1 MKQLELNDYKQGV
14 ADLYN
19 RRSQSYDSSDWHVQI
34 CYRLLE
40 YSDIFYGQNILDIGT
55 GTGHLAFAAAEIAG
69 TEGRVIGV
77 DISAGMLDTARSK
90 IEALKLNNVEFLL
103 ADAETL
109 DFSENTFDRVLCA
122 NTFPWMEDK
131 EATLRLWYKFLRPG
145 GKIGIHTP
153 ADTAYI
159 GHVVLRK
166 VLQRYGV
173 TIEPSNRIGA
183 IESCQNLFASA
194 GFEAIEF
201 KSVQHGNYISLDK
214 AKATWESIVTYP
226 APTAPKQSEKLLS
239 QLSSTHLIQAK
250 SEFEAELEALRTEQ
264 GIWDDITTL
273 YIIGQKAIVKP

>member
-34 CYRLLE
+34 CHRLLE
-40 YSDIFYGQNILDIGT
+40 YSDISYGQNILDIGT
-55 GTGHLAFAAAEIAG
+55 GTGHLAFAAAEITG
-69 TEGRVIGV
+69 KEGRVIGV
-77 DISAGMLDTARSK
+77 DISAGMLDTAQSK

-131 EATLRLWYKFLRPG
+131 EATLRLWYKFLIPG

-173 TIEPSNRIGA
+173 IIEPSNRIGS

-194 GFEAIEF
+194 GFEAIEI
-201 KSVQHGNYISLDK
+201 KSEQHRNYISLDQ
-214 AKATWESIVTYP
+214 AKATWQSIVTHP

-239 QLSSTHLIQAK
+239 QLSSTQIIQAK
-250 SEFEAELEALRTEQ
+250 SEFEAELEALQTEQ
-264 GIWDDITTL
+264 GIWDDVTTL
-273 YIIGQKAIVKP
+273 YIIGQKL

>member
-14 ADLYN
+14 ADLYD

-34 CYRLLE
+34 CHRLIE
-40 YSDIFYGQNILDIGT
+40 YSDISYGQNILDIGT
-55 GTGHLAFAAAEIAG
+55 GTGHLAFAAAQVAG

-77 DISAGMLDTARSK
+77 DISARMLDTARGK

-103 ADAETL
+103 ADAEVL
-109 DFSENTFDRVLCA
+109 DFAENSFDRVLCA

-131 EATLRLWYKFLRPG
+131 EATLRLWYKFLKPG

-166 VLQRYGV
+166 VLQRYGI
-173 TIEPSNRIGA
+173 TIEPSNRIGS

-194 GFEAIEF
+194 GFQAIEI
-201 KSVQHGNYISLDK
+201 KSEQHGNYISLNK
-214 AKATWESIVTYP
+214 AKATWQSIVTHP
-226 APTAPKQSEKLLS
+226 APTAPKSEKLLS
-239 QLSSTHLIQAK
+239 QLSSIQLIQAK
-250 SEFEAELEALRTEQ
+250 SEFEAELEALQTEQ
-264 GIWDDITTL
+264 GIWDDIMTL
-273 YIIGQKAIVKP
+273 YIIGQKPIIKQ